1 MARQAIIELLKRT
14 MVIVAHPDD
23 EAIGAGVL
31 LQRIED
37 PLVVFCTDGGP
48 KDEFFWKAHGS
59 REEYVRVRHQEAR
72 NAADIAGVKKVAFLD
87 FPDQEL
93 FLHLGEALAELE
105 ELASRHRI
113 QAVLTHAYEGGH
125 PDHDS
130 CAFLGYLL
138 GRNLELPV
146 WEMPLYHRTKS
157 GGHAQTFVGRNGRS
171 VRVRVKP
178 KELDTKRHMVD
189 AHKSQNLAL
198 SPFNLAVERFRPQ
211 ALYDYRRPPK
221 AEVINYEAW
230 QWRMTAVEVADAFAH
245 LLDEIDHPVKT
256 RPDTPS

>member
-1 MARQAIIELLKRT
+1 ML
-14 MVIVAHPDD
+14 IVAHPDD
-23 EAIGAGVL
+23 EAIGAGML
-31 LQRIED
+31 LQRIQD

-59 REEYVRVRHQEAR
+59 RQEYVRVRHEEAR
-72 NAADIAGVKKVAFLD
+72 NAAEIAGVKKVAFLD

-93 FLHLGEALAELE
+93 FLHLRDALTELE
-105 ELASRHRI
+105 KLASRHNV

-146 WEMPLYHRTKS
+146 WEMPLYHRTKA
-157 GGHAQTFVGRNGRS
+157 GGQAQTFVERNGRS
-171 VRVRVKP
+171 VRVRVKAS
-178 KELDTKRHMVD
+178 ELETKRRMVD

-198 SPFNLAVERFRPQ
+198 SPFDLAVERFRPQ
-211 ALYDYRRPPK
+211 AVYDYRRPPK

-230 QWRMTAVEVADAFAH
+230 QWRMEAVEVAAAFSA
-245 LLDEIDHPVKT
+245 LLSEVDPPARVSG
-256 RPDTPS
+256 PDTSL

>member
-1 MARQAIIELLKRT
+1 

-31 LQRIED
+31 LQRIQD

-48 KDEFFWKAHGS
+48 KDDFFWKAFGS
-59 REEYVRVRHQEAR
+59 RGEYVRIRHQEAKK
-72 NAADIAGVKKVAFLD
+72 AAKIASVKKIAFLD

-93 FLHLGEALAELE
+93 HMHLGDALEQLE
-105 ELASRHRI
+105 KLARRHRI

-130 CAFLGYLL
+130 CSFLGSLL
-138 GRNLELPV
+138 GCSLELPV
-146 WEMPLYHRTKS
+146 WEMPLYHRTQA
-157 GGHAQTFVGRNGRS
+157 GGRAQTFVEPNGRS
-171 VRVRVKP
+171 VRVRVKAS
-178 KELDTKRHMVD
+178 ELNTKKRMVD

-211 ALYDYRRPPK
+211 AVYDYRRPPA

-230 QWRMTAVEVADAFAH
+230 QWRMKAVEVAAAFASF
-245 LLDEIDHPVKT
+245 LDENERSAQIMPGK
-256 RPDTPS
+256 SL